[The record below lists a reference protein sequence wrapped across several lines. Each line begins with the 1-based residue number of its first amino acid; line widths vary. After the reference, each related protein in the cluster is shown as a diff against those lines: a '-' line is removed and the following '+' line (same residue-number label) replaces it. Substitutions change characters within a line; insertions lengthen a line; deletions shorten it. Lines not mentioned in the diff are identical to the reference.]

1 MNLSRHL
8 RRKAPTQAL
17 ATVARRAGWAAVALA
32 CLSLPAHA
40 QTDYPSKPLRLV
52 VPYQAGGQVDVIA
65 RSVAEGL
72 GKRLGQPVLVENKP
86 GAGGIIATNH
96 VAKSAPDGY
105 TLLLTLATPITA
117 NLVLY
122 KKLPYDPR
130 TELRPISDIS
140 KSSGVI
146 VIHGSLP
153 VKNMDELI
161 AHARKEPGA
170 LRMGSWGPGS
180 PPHVIQRYMNKTY
193 GIDILNVPYKGEL
206 PIVTALLAGQIDVAL
221 ASAYTLRQH
230 LATGKIRALAVL
242 GGKRISSL
250 PDVPSMA
257 EAGYDDE
264 AYRTVTPTTL
274 LAPAQTPADIV
285 ERLGRE
291 ISATVQSPEV
301 RERLLAMDLEPIGNL
316 PHEAEAEYQTYLPI
330 VLKLTTDAGVTL
342 D

>member
-1 MNLSRHL
+1 MNQNKHL
-8 RRKAPTQAL
+8 YWKPAAQAL
-17 ATVARRAGWAAVALA
+17 AAVATRVGLLA
-32 CLSLPAHA
+32 AALAILPLSARA
-40 QTDYPSKPLRLV
+40 QTDYPTRPLHLI
-52 VPYQAGGQVDVIA
+52 VPYQVGGQVDTIA

-86 GAGGIIATNH
+86 GASGIIATNY

-105 TLLLTLATPITA
+105 TLLLTLASPITA
-117 NLVLY
+117 NLVLF

-130 TELRPISDIS
+130 TELRPVSDVA
-140 KSSGVI
+140 KGTGVI
-146 VIHGSLP
+146 VINSALP
-153 VKNMDELI
+153 VRNIDELI
-161 AHARKEPGA
+161 AYARKEPGA

-180 PPHVIQRYMNKTY
+180 TPHLIQHYMNKTY

-206 PIVTALLAGQIDVAL
+206 PIMTALLGGQIDIAL
-221 ASAYTLRQH
+221 GSVFTLKQP
-230 LATGKIRALAVL
+230 LAAGKIRALAVL
-242 GGKRISSL
+242 GRKRVNSL

-257 EAGYDDE
+257 ESGYDDE
-264 AYRTVTPTTL
+264 AYRAITPTTL
-274 LAPAQTPADIV
+274 LAPAQTPAYIV

-291 ISATVQSPEV
+291 ISTTVQSPEV

-330 VLKLTTDAGVTL
+330 VLKLTADTGVTL

>member
-1 MNLSRHL
+1 MNQNKHL
-8 RRKAPTQAL
+8 HWKPATQAL
-17 ATVARRAGWAAVALA
+17 AAAATRIGLLAAALA
-32 CLSLPAHA
+32 ILPLSASA
-40 QTDYPSKPLRLV
+40 QTDYPSRPLHLI
-52 VPYQAGGQVDVIA
+52 VPYQVGGQVDTIA

-86 GAGGIIATNH
+86 GASGIIATNY

-105 TLLLTLATPITA
+105 TLLLTLAAPITA

-130 TELRPISDIS
+130 TELRPISDIA
-140 KSSGVI
+140 KGTGVI
-146 VIHGSLP
+146 VINSALP
-153 VKNMDELI
+153 VRNIDELI
-161 AHARKEPGA
+161 AYARKEPGA
-170 LRMGSWGPGS
+170 IRMGSWGPGS
-180 PPHVIQRYMNKTY
+180 TPHVIQHYMNKTY

-206 PIVTALLAGQIDVAL
+206 PIMTALLGGQIDIAL
-221 ASAYTLRQH
+221 ASVFTLKQP

-242 GGKRISSL
+242 GSKRVGSL

-257 EAGYDDE
+257 ESGYDDE
-264 AYRTVTPTTL
+264 AYRAVTPTTL
-274 LAPAQTPADIV
+274 LAPAQTPAAIV

-301 RERLLAMDLEPIGNL
+301 RDRLLAMDLEPIGNL
-316 PHEAEAEYQTYLPI
+316 PHEAVAEYQTYLPI
-330 VLKLTTDAGVTL
+330 ILKLQADTGVTL